1 MRAYFLLVLLCLSAC
16 ERPTVLGDLEPGG
29 ELVVVTRNGPTTY
42 YLGPDEPAGFDYEL
56 AKGFADSLGMSLR
69 VKVAFSIEEV
79 FDILARG
86 QAHLAAAGLTRS
98 GARDAEF
105 LATTS
110 YLEQH
115 PVVVY
120 KAGEFRPRNPQDL
133 SGRDLIILRG
143 SHHHAALEQLAQ
155 DQEGLVWREIDSG
168 DTGNLL
174 EAIVDETADVAILD
188 SGEFDMQQRLYPRAA
203 EAFQFPDTLETVW
216 YMPSLERAIEWQ
228 ALANQY
234 LDNEIESGALS
245 RLEDRYFGDI
255 EFASRIETFTFQ
267 QAVKSK
273 LPDWQPLIE
282 KTANEFRMDWR
293 LLAAIAY
300 QESHWNPRARS
311 PTGVRGMMMLT
322 QSTAKEVGVTNRID
336 AQQSLRGGARF
347 LNKLRRRL
355 PKDIAEPDRTWMA
368 LAAYNVGMAHLEEA
382 RRLTEGHGKDP
393 HLWQD
398 VREHLPM
405 LQNPSIYPSLRHGFA
420 RGEEAV
426 TYVDNIRHY
435 FAVLRLQ
442 ELSQNFASPPTDISS
457 LLDEGATLLGWEP
470 SSL

>member
-1 MRAYFLLVLLCLSAC
+1 MRVYLLLVLLCLGAC

-98 GARDAEF
+98 DARDAEF
-105 LATTS
+105 LATS
-110 YLEQH
+110 NYLEQH

-120 KAGEFRPRNPQDL
+120 KAGEFRPRNPKDL
-133 SGRDLIILRG
+133 SNRDLIILRG
-143 SHHHAALEQLAQ
+143 SHHHAALERLAQ
-155 DQEGLVWREIDSG
+155 DQENLTWREIDSG

-188 SGEFDMQQRLYPRAA
+188 SGEFNMQQRLYPRTA

-216 YMPSLERAIEWQ
+216 YMPSLERALEWQ

-234 LDNEIESGALS
+234 LDNEINSGAFS

-273 LPDWQPLIE
+273 LPDWQALIK

-293 LLAAIAY
+293 LLAAVSY
-300 QESHWNPRARS
+300 QESHWNPKAKS

-322 QSTAKEVGVTNRID
+322 QSTAKELGVTNRID
-336 AQQSLRGGARF
+336 AKQSLRGGARF
-347 LNKLRRRL
+347 LNKLNGRL

-368 LAAYNVGMAHLEEA
+368 LAAYNIGMAHLEQA

-405 LQNPSIYPSLRHGFA
+405 LQDPSVYPKLRHGFA

-435 FAVLRLQ
+435 YAVLRLQ
-442 ELSQNFASPPTDISS
+442 ELSQNFASPPTDIGS